1 MNCDEEKP
9 YFTPNEGQNGFK
21 CYQKNCDQGI
31 DIVRCTGEFTHD
43 YPFTGTTIAAEVA
56 WDFMKTHPRKSA

>member
-21 CYQKNCDQGI
+21 CYQKKCDQGI
-31 DIVRCTGEFTHD
+31 DIVRCTLVCTQL
-43 YPFTGTTIAAEVA
+43 
-56 WDFMKTHPRKSA
+56 